1 MHFCRIR
8 IYISIESWVYRYES
22 SYLGTRRV
30 NATNIIWP
38 IRDSIDEFR
47 IIFCV
52 YSMAIG
58 HWWRIIFYCMV
69 FLFILN
75 RCQSVHNRDPR
86 IEISLCPIVI
96 SSKVHPIQFV
106 VIMKFY
112 TRAKKKTFHIDWNT
126 KTPKWM
132 CN

>member
-8 IYISIESWVYRYES
+8 IYISIESWVYRYDS

-52 YSMAIG
+52 YSMAIDDELSFIA
-58 HWWRIIFYCMV
+58 WSFYL
-69 FLFILN
+69 FLIDANPFT
-75 RCQSVHNRDPR
+75 
-86 IEISLCPIVI
+86 IEIHE
-96 SSKVHPIQFV
+96 SKSVYVQ
-106 VIMKFY
+106 
-112 TRAKKKTFHIDWNT
+112 
-126 KTPKWM
+126 
-132 CN
+132 